1 MGIFK
6 KIVEVWGSISL
17 IKRIVIGLAVGIAL
31 ALAWPNIA
39 AIELLGTLFGRRWP
53 HARRSSYSS
62 S

>member
-17 IKRIVIGLAVGIAL
+17 IKRIVLGLAVGLAL

-39 AIELLGTLFGRRWP
+39 ADRKRVV
-53 HARRSSYSS
+53 
-62 S
+62 

>member
-31 ALAWPNIA
+31 RSH
-39 AIELLGTLFGRRWP
+39 GRASP
-53 HARRSSYSS
+53 PSSF
-62 S
+62 